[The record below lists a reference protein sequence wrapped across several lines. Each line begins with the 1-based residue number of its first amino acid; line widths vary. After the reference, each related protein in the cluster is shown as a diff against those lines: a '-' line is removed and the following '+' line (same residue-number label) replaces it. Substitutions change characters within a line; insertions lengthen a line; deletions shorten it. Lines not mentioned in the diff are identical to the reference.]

1 MVKRSKEEGNNM
13 EEEGAGLDE
22 TQQSKVEDDNIES
35 KSQVRPSR
43 NSRKVVKYTDFD
55 DEDDELDDFESDFD
69 EEMDFIDEGDEDSGD
84 EDDEDDLDLEEEEI
98 EKCKKGKKSTAKKRG
113 GESISSKAAK
123 PKKPSKESSIEDEFE
138 FDDEDKDTKP
148 TKKKKLSAPKNLTK
162 RNVANSGGGS
172 VAGDAGEAIFN
183 YMKEQ
188 NRPYSVQ
195 NVVDNLHNAYSK
207 KQVTDEMERLAV
219 EGKFICKEYGKQ
231 KVYLIDQ
238 SDCKE
243 LNKDEMEALDKSIS
257 AFESELNDLEVRLKQ
272 LKQETRNISIPLT
285 IDELEEKIMQE
296 NLKNKS
302 LKEEISRRE
311 KMLDDDCEIIPANEL
326 KELKNSLLKKQ
337 AKLKKLKSACKS
349 AVDTFSESME
359 RKTSDLMEEIGIEMV

>member
-13 EEEGAGLDE
+13 EEEGIGLDE
-22 TQQSKVEDDNIES
+22 TQQSKMEDDNMES

-84 EDDEDDLDLEEEEI
+84 EDDENDLDLEEEEF
-98 EKCKKGKKSTAKKRG
+98 EKGKKGKKSTTKKKG
-113 GESISSKAAK
+113 GESINSKPAK
-123 PKKPSKESSIEDEFE
+123 SKKQSSKESSVEDELE
-138 FDDEDKDTKP
+138 SDDEDKGTKP
-148 TKKKKLSAPKNLTK
+148 AKKKKLSAPKNLTK
-162 RNVANSGGGS
+162 RNVANSGGS
-172 VAGDAGEAIFN
+172 AAGDAGEAIFN

-195 NVVDNLHNAYSK
+195 NVVDNLHNIYSK

-257 AFESELNDLEVRLKQ
+257 VCESELNDLEVRLKQ
-272 LKQETRNISIPLT
+272 LKQETRNISVPLT

-302 LKEEISRRE
+302 LKEEISRKE
-311 KMLDDDCEIIPANEL
+311 KMLDDDCEIIPVNEL

-359 RKTSDLMEEIGIEMV
+359 RKVGCF

>member
-13 EEEGAGLDE
+13 EEEGTGLDE
-22 TQQSKVEDDNIES
+22 TQQSKMEDDNTES

-69 EEMDFIDEGDEDSGD
+69 EEMDFIDEGDEDNGD
-84 EDDEDDLDLEEEEI
+84 EDDENDLDLEEEEF
-98 EKCKKGKKSTAKKRG
+98 EKGKKGKKSTTKKKG
-113 GESISSKAAK
+113 GESINSKPTK
-123 PKKPSKESSIEDEFE
+123 PKKQSSKESSMEDELE
-138 FDDEDKDTKP
+138 SDDEDKGTKP
-148 TKKKKLSAPKNLTK
+148 AKKKKLSAPKNLTK

-172 VAGDAGEAIFN
+172 AAGDAGEAIFN

-195 NVVDNLHNAYSK
+195 NVVDNLHNVYSK

-231 KVYLIDQ
+231 KVYLVDQ

-257 AFESELNDLEVRLKQ
+257 VFESELNDLEVRLKQ
-272 LKQETRNISIPLT
+272 LKQETRNISVPLT

-302 LKEEISRRE
+302 LKEEISRKE
-311 KMLDDDCEIIPANEL
+311 KMLDDDCEIIPVNEL
-326 KELKNSLLKKQ
+326 KELKNSFLKKQ

-359 RKTSDLMEEIGIEMV
+359 RKVGCF